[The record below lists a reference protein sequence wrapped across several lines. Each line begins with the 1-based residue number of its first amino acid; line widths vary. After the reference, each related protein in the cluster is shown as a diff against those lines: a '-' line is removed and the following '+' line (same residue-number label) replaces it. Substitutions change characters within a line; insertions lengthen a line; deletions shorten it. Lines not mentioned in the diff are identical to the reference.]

1 MGGTRS
7 QGDHLAR
14 PAPGHAVGDYL
25 FAFRHARG
33 GECLRY
39 LLGRLVR
46 ETCNR
51 YYLRHPWKIPVKL
64 VAEIRAQGWAR
75 RLDREGPRLG

>member
-1 MGGTRS
+1 M
-7 QGDHLAR
+7 AR

-25 FAFRHARG
+25 FAFGHARG
-33 GECLRY
+33 GERWRY
-39 LLGRLVR
+39 VAGRLVR

-64 VAEIRAQGWAR
+64 AAEIRALGWAR
-75 RLDREGPRLG
+75 RLDREGPRLGKT